1 MVEEDLKEKI
11 EPRENEQSLNRELP
25 PSTVRNW
32 QTLSTEMK
40 YDNNWIQVTEHQVI
54 APSGNPG
61 LYGKVH
67 MKSRALAIV
76 PLDERGNTWLVG
88 QQRYVLGIYSWEVP
102 MGGGALMDSPIDAAK
117 RELKEETGLTAERW
131 TEIAYMH
138 TSNSVT
144 DEEGYA
150 YIAQDLTEG
159 ETEFDETEDLAIKK
173 LPIMQAIA
181 MVLDGR
187 ITDAV
192 SMIALLK
199 VKHLIDTQQI
209 TFLKDPALNE
219 STSENSVE

>member
-1 MVEEDLKEKI
+1 MMEEEVVEGKRDKRLRERDGSSGTEDLEREMA
-11 EPRENEQSLNRELP
+11 EPSVRES
-25 PSTVRNW
+25 SSVKNW

-54 APSGNPG
+54 APSGHPG

-76 PLDERGNTWLVG
+76 PLDEKGNTWLVG

-102 MGGGALMDSPIDAAK
+102 MGGGALIDSPMDAAK
-117 RELKEETGLTAERW
+117 RELKEETGLAAESW

-144 DEEGYA
+144 DEEGYV
-150 YIAQDLTEG
+150 YIAQNLTEG
-159 ETEFDETEDLAIKK
+159 ETAFDETEDLAIKK
-173 LPIMQAIA
+173 LPVTQAIE

-199 VKHLIDTQQI
+199 VKHLIDTQHI
-209 TFLKDPALNE
+209 KF
-219 STSENSVE
+219 